1 MSLTDN
7 RQLNHSNRL
16 CSESTI
22 RISQMTAANTQN
34 QEHQGTTLGMILRS
48 VERGHQ
54 DDQCGLKGDD
64 LDFCLRR
71 YFDYA
76 ESSTKFSSPRTRPT
90 SPSMVGSSNDGM
102 ETQLPDEQGQ
112 SPQAY
117 NASKLPPEPLDPP
130 QQNEDSGGIPI
141 HVCYTNNAASYDHTK
156 PILET
161 SSGPPQLPS
170 INRF

>member
-1 MSLTDN
+1 
-7 RQLNHSNRL
+7 
-16 CSESTI
+16 
-22 RISQMTAANTQN
+22 MTAANTQN

-130 QQNEDSGGIPI
+130 QQNEDSGSQFMYATRTMRLPMITPSLSSKPLLDP
-141 HVCYTNNAASYDHTK
+141 HSYHRSTGSNRHHQHF
-156 PILET
+156 PQFFPAGG
-161 SSGPPQLPS
+161 SSPLTGS
-170 INRF
+170 TE